1 MTEKPIQDE
10 RILQQR
16 RFIQS
21 RGYAYLVLIL
31 AVSVLVQQF
40 VLHAPFAQYAVEF
53 FLLIGCGFYNLV
65 CNCTRGIDIVNPTGK
80 NPTQLLV
87 ESIETAVVGTAVLAL
102 LGGERDWQDLLF
114 FFIAFV
120 AVMFGARLGLILLTR
135 KKQEEIDKAL
145 DQDED

>member
-65 CNCTRGIDIVNPTGK
+65 SSYARGIDIVNPTGRHW
-80 NPTQLLV
+80 LRRLADCL
-87 ESIETAVVGTAVLAL
+87 EGAAIGAAVLFVFA
-102 LGGERDWQDLLF
+102 GERDLEKLLYYIVF
-114 FFIAFV
+114 F
-120 AVMFGARLGLILLTR
+120 AVFTFGVQQGLLLLNR
-135 KKQEEIDKAL
+135 KKQEKINREL

>member
-40 VLHAPFAQYAVEF
+40 VLHAPFAQYAVEL
-53 FLLIGCGFYNLV
+53 FLLIGCGFYNLAS
-65 CNCTRGIDIVNPTGK
+65 NCVRGIDIVNPTGK

-87 ESIETAVVGTAVLAL
+87 ESAEIAVVGTVALAL
-102 LGGERDWQDLLF
+102 LGGERNWRDLLLF
-114 FFIAFV
+114 FITFV
-120 AVMFGARLGLILLTR
+120 AVMFGVRLGLILLTR

>member
-53 FLLIGCGFYNLV
+53 FLLIGCGIYNLV
-65 CNCTRGIDIVNPTGK
+65 SNCVRGIDIVNPTGK

-87 ESIETAVVGTAVLAL
+87 ESVETAVVGTVALAL
-102 LGGERDWQDLLF
+102 LGGGRNWQDLLL
-114 FFIAFV
+114 FFITFV
-120 AVMFGARLGLILLTR
+120 AVMYGVRLGLILLTR

>member
-1 MTEKPIQDE
+1 MTEKSIQDE

-21 RGYAYLVLIL
+21 RGYSCLVLIL

-53 FLLIGCGFYNLV
+53 FLLIGCGFYNLAS
-65 CNCTRGIDIVNPTGK
+65 NCIRGIDIVNPTGK

-87 ESIETAVVGTAVLAL
+87 ESVETAVVGTVALAL
-102 LGGERDWQDLLF
+102 LGGERNWQDLLL
-114 FFIAFV
+114 FFITFV

>member
-53 FLLIGCGFYNLV
+53 FLLIGCGIYNLV
-65 CNCTRGIDIVNPTGK
+65 SNCTRGIDIVNPTGK

-87 ESIETAVVGTAVLAL
+87 ESVETAVVGTVALAL
-102 LGGERDWQDLLF
+102 LGGERNWQDLLL
-114 FFIAFV
+114 FFITFV
-120 AVMFGARLGLILLTR
+120 AVMYGVRLGLILLTR

>member
-53 FLLIGCGFYNLV
+53 FLLIGCGIYNLAS
-65 CNCTRGIDIVNPTGK
+65 NCVRGIDIVTPTGK

-87 ESIETAVVGTAVLAL
+87 ESVETAVVGTVALAL
-102 LGGERDWQDLLF
+102 LGGERNWQDLLL
-114 FFIAFV
+114 FFITFV
-120 AVMFGARLGLILLTR
+120 AVMYGVRLGLILLTR

>member
-53 FLLIGCGFYNLV
+53 FLLIGCGIYNLAS
-65 CNCTRGIDIVNPTGK
+65 NCVRGIDIVNPMGK
-80 NPTQLLV
+80 NPAQLLV
-87 ESIETAVVGTAVLAL
+87 ESVEVAVVGTVALAL
-102 LGGERDWQDLLF
+102 LGGERNWQDLLL
-114 FFIAFV
+114 FFITFV
-120 AVMFGARLGLILLTR
+120 AVMFGVRLGLILLTR

>member
-40 VLHAPFAQYAVEF
+40 VLHAPFAQYAVEI
-53 FLLIGCGFYNLV
+53 FLLIGCGIYNLV
-65 CNCTRGIDIVNPTGK
+65 SNCTRGIDIVNPTGK
-80 NPTQLLV
+80 NPAQLLV
-87 ESIETAVVGTAVLAL
+87 ESVETAVVGTVALAL
-102 LGGERDWQDLLF
+102 LGGERNWQDLLL
-114 FFIAFV
+114 FFITFV
-120 AVMFGARLGLILLTR
+120 AVMYGVRLGLILLTR

>member
-21 RGYAYLVLIL
+21 RGYTYLVLIL

-53 FLLIGCGFYNLV
+53 FLLIGCGIYNLV
-65 CNCTRGIDIVNPTGK
+65 SNCTRGIDIVNPTGK
-80 NPTQLLV
+80 NPAQLLA
-87 ESIETAVVGTAVLAL
+87 ESVETAVVGTVALAL
-102 LGGERDWQDLLF
+102 LGGERNWQDLLL
-114 FFIAFV
+114 FFITFV
-120 AVMFGARLGLILLTR
+120 AVMYGVRLGLILLTR

>member
-53 FLLIGCGFYNLV
+53 FLLIGCGIYNLV
-65 CNCTRGIDIVNPTGK
+65 SNCTRGIDIVNPTGK

-87 ESIETAVVGTAVLAL
+87 ESVETAVVGTVALAL
-102 LGGERDWQDLLF
+102 LGGGRNWQDLLL
-114 FFIAFV
+114 FFITFV
-120 AVMFGARLGLILLTR
+120 AVMYGVRLGLILLTR

>member
-53 FLLIGCGFYNLV
+53 FLLIG
-65 CNCTRGIDIVNPTGK
+65 
-80 NPTQLLV
+80 
-87 ESIETAVVGTAVLAL
+87 
-102 LGGERDWQDLLF
+102 
-114 FFIAFV
+114 
-120 AVMFGARLGLILLTR
+120 
-135 KKQEEIDKAL
+135 
-145 DQDED
+145 

>member
-53 FLLIGCGFYNLV
+53 FLLIGCGIYNLV
-65 CNCTRGIDIVNPTGK
+65 SNCTRGIDIVNPTGK
-80 NPTQLLV
+80 NPAQLLA
-87 ESIETAVVGTAVLAL
+87 ESVETAVVGTVALAL
-102 LGGERDWQDLLF
+102 LGGERNWQDLLL
-114 FFIAFV
+114 FFITFV
-120 AVMFGARLGLILLTR
+120 AVMYGVRLGLILLTR

>member
-53 FLLIGCGFYNLV
+53 FLLIGCGIYNLAS
-65 CNCTRGIDIVNPTGK
+65 NCVRGIDIVNPTGK

-87 ESIETAVVGTAVLAL
+87 ESAEIAVVGTVALAL
-102 LGGERDWQDLLF
+102 LCGERNWRDLLLF
-114 FFIAFV
+114 FITFV
-120 AVMFGARLGLILLTR
+120 AVMFGVRLGLILLTR

>member
-31 AVSVLVQQF
+31 AVSVMVQQF

-53 FLLIGCGFYNLV
+53 FLLIGCGIYNLV
-65 CNCTRGIDIVNPTGK
+65 SNCTRGIDVVNPTGK
-80 NPTQLLV
+80 NPAQLLV
-87 ESIETAVVGTAVLAL
+87 ESVETAVVGTVALAL
-102 LGGERDWQDLLF
+102 LGGERNWQDLLL

-120 AVMFGARLGLILLTR
+120 AVMYGVRLGLILLTR